1 MKKSTRKLLYIIFTL
16 LIIVSGVIFYFE
28 YTKQQEEPE
37 IYDPT
42 PSEIAIEEDEKEE
55 VVVEQ
60 KTTIKMAPDVDLDA
74 ERKKYNNN
82 DIIGR
87 LEIPDLFN
95 VLVVRGT
102 DNKYYLNHA
111 VDKKADIRGSE
122 FMDYR
127 LTPTSKQVNIY
138 GHNSRDPKIK
148 VAFLK
153 LEKFLDKDFFDANP
167 YIIFQYDGG
176 KSIYKIRGMRQI
188 YESNTDH
195 LNKVHYTGQEFVK
208 YVNELTGQDGRINYR
223 DVPVDENSEILVL
236 QTCSH
241 DWDKALYL
249 ITAVKIKYYIY
260 D

>member
-1 MKKSTRKLLYIIFTL
+1 MKKSTKKLLYIIFTL
-16 LIIVSGVIFYFE
+16 IIIVSGVVFYLE
-28 YTKQQEEPE
+28 YTKQNDSEM
-37 IYDPT
+37 YDPT
-42 PSEIAIEEDEKEE
+42 PSEITVEDSDKQD
-55 VVVEQ
+55 VVVGSD
-60 KTTIKMAPDVDLDA
+60 TIKMAPDVDLDA

-82 DIIGR
+82 DIIAR

-102 DNKYYLNHA
+102 DNKYYLDHA
-111 VDKKADIRGSE
+111 VDKKPDIRGSE
-122 FMDYR
+122 FMDFR

-153 LEKFLDKDFFDANP
+153 LEKFLNKDFFDENP
-167 YIIFQYDGG
+167 YIILQYDGG
-176 KSIYKIRGMRQI
+176 KSIYKIKAMRQI

-195 LNKVHYTGQEFVK
+195 LNKVHYTGQEFVN
-208 YVNELTGQDGRINYR
+208 YVNELTGQDGLINSR
-223 DVPVDENSEILVL
+223 KVEVNENSEILVL

-241 DWDKALYL
+241 DWDKALYI

>member
-1 MKKSTRKLLYIIFTL
+1 MKKSTRKLLYVLFTL
-16 LIIVSGVIFYFE
+16 LIIVSGFIFYSE

-37 IYDPT
+37 VYEPT
-42 PSEIAIEEDEKEE
+42 PSEIEVEEDKKEE
-55 VVVEQ
+55 VVIAEETE
-60 KTTIKMAPDVDLDA
+60 KITIKMAPDVDLDA

-102 DNKYYLNHA
+102 DNDYYLSHSIE
-111 VDKKADIRGSE
+111 KKKDIRGSE
-122 FMDYR
+122 FMDFR

-153 LEKFLDKDFFDANP
+153 LEKFLEKDFFDNNP

-188 YESNTDH
+188 PESNTDH

-208 YVNELTGQDGRINYR
+208 YVNELTGQDGLINYR
-223 DVPVDENSEILVL
+223 DIAVDENSEILVL

-241 DWDKALYL
+241 DWDKALYI
-249 ITAVKIKYYIY
+249 ITAVKIKY
-260 D
+260 